1 MTTAVLQLEKT
12 ATQAEQYIKAH
23 LFDPDGLMYS
33 YIDVRTGKPF
43 ATDFARE
50 SRHFDAPREAWS
62 IHLRADADPVAYW
75 SYEDTVATA
84 GFYMEALVL
93 KHEATGDPAP
103 LEQAFRIWETYKLV
117 YYASQ
122 VYGSGSFLRP
132 YGGLAGGFAG
142 LGRWAEPLGTDQASP
157 LLTAQYALW
166 KHAADA
172 DKQELADV
180 MVNTLAWYE
189 RQGFRYLY
197 YKSLIHGWDKAEPY
211 RTPHAGSYYFPA
223 LAFAAKVTHDGKW
236 MRYFR
241 EKLPLSTGSGRELM
255 DTFKW
260 GSDLVMLADLLG
272 SEFERMFAPKLLT
285 AGGEEALRQLARF
298 DQPGMTARGVMGPES
313 VRTRP
318 GEEGFHFLCGL
329 AGLNCPGAA
338 EPVARV
344 LSQPTRVPEDFT
356 VFATEDAD
364 RLPRK
369 GYLQLQARAVGRP
382 LVLWYRDYW
391 RLRQASASAAAVR
404 GPSASRERPSRAAP
418 FKDGD

>member
-1 MTTAVLQLEKT
+1 METVLPQLQNT
-12 ATQAEQYIKAH
+12 VAQAERYINAH

-43 ATDFARE
+43 AVDFARE
-50 SRHFDAPREAWS
+50 SRNTDAPPEAWC
-62 IHLRADADPVAYW
+62 IALRPDADPVAYW

-84 GFYMEALVL
+84 GYYMEALVL
-93 KHEATGDPAP
+93 KHEVTGSPAA
-103 LEQAFRIWETYKLV
+103 LEQAFTIWSTYRNV

-122 VYGSGSFLRP
+122 VYGSGNFLRP
-132 YGGLAGGFAG
+132 YGGFAGGFEG
-142 LGRWAEPLGTDQASP
+142 MRRWAEPLGTDQAGP

-166 KHAADA
+166 KHAGDA
-172 DKQELADV
+172 DKQELAQI
-180 MVNTLAWYE
+180 MTNALAWYE

-197 YKSLIHGWDKAEPY
+197 YKSLIHAWTRDWCGADRY
-211 RTPHAGSYYFPA
+211 CTPHAGSYYFPA
-223 LAFAAKVTHDGKW
+223 LAFAARVTNDGKW
-236 MRYFR
+236 MRCFS

-272 SEFERMFAPKLLT
+272 PEFERMFPPKLLA
-285 AGGEEALRQLARF
+285 AGRDEALRQLARF

-329 AGLNCPGAA
+329 AGLNCPGAG
-338 EPVARV
+338 EPAGRV

-369 GYLQLQARAVGRP
+369 GYLQLQALAVGRP

-391 RLRQASASAAAVR
+391 RLRAAARNGATGV
-404 GPSASRERPSRAAP
+404 GAGGSWP
-418 FKDGD
+418 